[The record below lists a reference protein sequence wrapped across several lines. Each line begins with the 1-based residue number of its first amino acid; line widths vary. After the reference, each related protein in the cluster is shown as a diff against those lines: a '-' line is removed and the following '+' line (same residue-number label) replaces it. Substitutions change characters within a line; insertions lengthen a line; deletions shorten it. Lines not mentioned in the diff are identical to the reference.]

1 MITKKVA
8 KLQKELNEL
17 IKYSP
22 NSTLIED
29 LKEEIE
35 LEFKKFCQIRNYWN
49 EYLTKTNRKWE
60 LKRMKIKKLDKYQY
74 EIINDDYIIYI
85 SKEQYEHNEPYIYFI
100 DVLDS
105 QELDD
110 YKKDKINIKDIEPI
124 DNEVF
129 DELYSAIEY
138 MENNF
143 NIPKTIT
150 NQIKL

>member
-1 MITKKVA
+1 
-8 KLQKELNEL
+8 
-17 IKYSP
+17 
-22 NSTLIED
+22 
-29 LKEEIE
+29 
-35 LEFKKFCQIRNYWN
+35 
-49 EYLTKTNRKWE
+49 
-60 LKRMKIKKLDKYQY
+60 MKIKKLDKYQY